1 MNAPLNQ
8 RLLRKLRAYLPP
20 DPFEG
25 VLDKHSLDFVFAHA
39 DWNLRHRRD
48 VGIEGTLSFLRDAA
62 LYSHP
67 EKERFRKALSVST
80 IRERLREL
88 LYHNNANVRK
98 NAIYTIGKLGFRPY
112 AKFLLEAF
120 PYYLKEDP
128 INLSGLMFE
137 LRWLTRRWH
146 LPLLKQIADAPHYL
160 QRWSLCSRIYEDPH
174 DADDARG
181 FLELLLKLA
190 DDPHPEIAATAK
202 DRCKELQS
210 HIRGVTLSFSG
221 SMDFDDLT
229 IRFMSMR
236 PNGTL
241 AQFDRFVKQS
251 DIARQAAKP

>member
-1 MNAPLNQ
+1 MKAPLKQ
-8 RLLRKLRAYLPP
+8 RLLRKLREYLPP

-25 VLDKHSLDFVFAHA
+25 VLGKHSLDSVLAHA
-39 DWNLRHRRD
+39 DWNLRHCRR
-48 VGIEGTLSFLRDAA
+48 VGIIYTLSFLRDAA
-62 LYSHP
+62 LYPHP

-88 LYHNNANVRK
+88 LYHNSANVRS

-160 QRWSLCSRIYEDPH
+160 QRWSLCSRI
-174 DADDARG
+174 
-181 FLELLLKLA
+181 
-190 DDPHPEIAATAK
+190 
-202 DRCKELQS
+202 
-210 HIRGVTLSFSG
+210 
-221 SMDFDDLT
+221 
-229 IRFMSMR
+229 
-236 PNGTL
+236 
-241 AQFDRFVKQS
+241 
-251 DIARQAAKP
+251 